1 MQPKTFEVKNGC
13 FGYPHGRQVLK
24 NISFSVEKGQ
34 MLAILGP
41 NGAGKTTMLRC
52 MMGFLKWTDG
62 QSLLD
67 GDDIAKMKP
76 RKLFSKVAY
85 VPQAKNAVMSSSVR
99 DMVLL
104 GRSSHYNIF
113 GKPHAKDRQMVT
125 DVLARLGL
133 SAMADKSCSEL
144 SGGELQMVLI
154 ARAIVS
160 EPQVIILDEPESN
173 LDFKNQL
180 IVLKTLH
187 ALTEEGITCIFN
199 THYPVHA
206 LRHADKALLLDKA
219 GNVKFGSVSK
229 VITEENMRRA
239 FGVET
244 VIGQIET
251 EHNEYADV
259 LAINTLPDEPDSL
272 SSDSIAAVQEVLQEL
287 AASETSTE
295 ESEMDTM
302 TQLNSDTSTRLAT
315 LSIIVE
321 DRENAE
327 KINSMLH
334 EYGQYVIGRMGMP
347 YPKKEVSIICVVVDA
362 PETVISTL
370 SGKLGQ
376 LRGVSMKTT
385 YSKK

>member
-1 MQPKTFEVKNGC
+1 MTHATFEVRDGC
-13 FGYPHGRQVLK
+13 FSYPHGRQVLK
-24 NISFSVEKGQ
+24 HISFTVGKGE
-34 MLAILGP
+34 MLAVLGP

-52 MMGFLKWTDG
+52 MMGFLKWTGG
-62 QSLLD
+62 QSLLN
-67 GDDIAKMKP
+67 GEDIAAMSP
-76 RKLFSKVAY
+76 RKLFSRVAY
-85 VPQAKNAVMSSSVR
+85 VPQAKNATLSSSVK

-104 GRSSHYNIF
+104 GRSSQYGIF
-113 GKPHAKDRQMVT
+113 GKPGAKDRQMVHDT
-125 DVLARLGL
+125 LARLGL
-133 SAMADKSCSEL
+133 SAMADCSCAEL

-154 ARAIVS
+154 ARAIVA
-160 EPQVIILDEPESN
+160 EPQIIILDEPESN

-180 IVLKTLH
+180 IVLKTLRS
-187 ALTEEGITCIFN
+187 LTEQGITCIFN

-206 LRHADKALLLDKA
+206 LRHADKALLLDKN
-219 GNVKFGSVSK
+219 GNVRFGAVHE
-229 VITEENMRRA
+229 VITEENMRNA

-251 EHNEYADV
+251 PHNEYADV
-259 LAINTLPDEPDSL
+259 LAVNTLPDE
-272 SSDSIAAVQEVLQEL
+272 
-287 AASETSTE
+287 SEIPNEPSQ
-295 ESEMDTM
+295 ESEIEPM
-302 TQLNSDTSTRLAT
+302 TQITGDTRLAT

-327 KINSMLH
+327 KINAMLH

-347 YPKKEVSIICVVVDA
+347 YPKKEVSIICVVIDA

>member
-1 MQPKTFEVKNGC
+1 MSITNITFEVKNGC
-13 FGYPHGRQVLK
+13 FSYPHGRQVLK

-62 QSLLD
+62 QSLLY
-67 GDDIAKMKP
+67 GEDIAHMNH

-85 VPQAKNAVMSSSVR
+85 VPQAKNAALSSSVK

-113 GKPHAKDRQMVT
+113 GKPNAKDRQMVT

-133 SAMADKSCSEL
+133 SFLADKSCAEL

-154 ARAIVS
+154 ARAIVA

-206 LRHADKALLLDKA
+206 LRHADKALLLDKS
-219 GNVKFGSVSK
+219 GNVKFGTASQ
-229 VITEENMRRA
+229 VITEENMRLA

-251 EHNEYADV
+251 PHNEYADV
-259 LAINTLPDEPDSL
+259 LAVNTLPDDAINQMIDKPM
-272 SSDSIAAVQEVLQEL
+272 AAPAKPEIP
-287 AASETSTE
+287 TE
-295 ESEMDTM
+295 ESEMDPM
-302 TQLNSDTSTRLAT
+302 TQINSDETRLAT

-327 KINSMLH
+327 KINAMLH

>member
-1 MQPKTFEVKNGC
+1 MIFEVQNGC
-13 FGYPHGRQVLK
+13 FAYNHGRQVLN
-24 NISFSVEKGQ
+24 NISFSVGKGE

-41 NGAGKTTMLRC
+41 NGAGKTTLLRC
-52 MMGFLKWTDG
+52 MMGFLKWNTG
-62 QSLLD
+62 KSMLD
-67 GDDIAKMKP
+67 GENIANMTQ
-76 RKLFSKVAY
+76 RQLFSKVAY
-85 VPQAKNAVMSSSVR
+85 VPQAKNAVLSSSVK

-104 GRSSHYNIF
+104 GRSSHYGIF
-113 GKPHAKDRQMVT
+113 GKPGAKDRQIVAET
-125 DVLARLGL
+125 LQSLGL
-133 SAMADKSCSEL
+133 TAMADRACNEL
-144 SGGELQMVLI
+144 SGGELQMALI
-154 ARAIVS
+154 ARALVS

-180 IVLKTLH
+180 IVLKTLQS
-187 ALTEEGITCIFN
+187 LTEQGITCIFN

-219 GNVKFGSVSK
+219 GNVVFGSAHE

-244 VIGQIET
+244 VIGHIET
-251 EHNEYADV
+251 PHNEYADV
-259 LAINTLPDEPDSL
+259 LAVNTISEEPVP
-272 SSDSIAAVQEVLQEL
+272 SSDHSQ
-287 AASETSTE
+287 
-295 ESEMDTM
+295 ESEDLYM
-302 TQLNSDTSTRLAT
+302 TQINEENNRLAT

-327 KINSMLH
+327 KINAMLH
-334 EYGQYVIGRMGMP
+334 ECGKYIIGRMGMP
-347 YPKKEVSIICVVVDA
+347 YPQKGVSIICVVIDA

>member
-1 MQPKTFEVKNGC
+1 MTFEVKNGS
-13 FGYPHGRQVLK
+13 FRYAHGRQVLS

-52 MMGFLKWTDG
+52 MMGFLKWTGG

-67 GDDIAKMKP
+67 GEDIAGMNQ

-85 VPQAKNAVMSSSVR
+85 VPQAKNASLASSVK

-104 GRSSHYNIF
+104 GRSSHYTIF
-113 GKPHAKDRQMVT
+113 GKPGAKDRQLVT
-125 DVLARLGL
+125 DTLARLGL
-133 SAMADKSCSEL
+133 SALADCSCAEL

-160 EPQVIILDEPESN
+160 EPQIIILDEPESN

-180 IVLKTLH
+180 IVLKTLRNL
-187 ALTEEGITCIFN
+187 AEQGITCIFN

-206 LRHADKALLLDKA
+206 LRHADKALLLDKS
-219 GNVKFGSVSK
+219 GNVCFGAVHE
-229 VITEENMRRA
+229 VITEDNMRRA

-251 EHNEYADV
+251 PHNEYADV
-259 LAINTLPDEPDSL
+259 LAVNTLPEEPA
-272 SSDSIAAVQEVLQEL
+272 I
-287 AASETSTE
+287 SEDPSE
-295 ESEMDTM
+295 ESEKNTM
-302 TQLNSDTSTRLAT
+302 TQIANEENTRLAT

-321 DRENAE
+321 DRENAD
-327 KINSMLH
+327 KINAMLH
-334 EYGQYVIGRMGMP
+334 EYGQYIIGRMGMP
-347 YPKKEVSIICVVVDA
+347 YPKKEVSIICVVIDA
-362 PETVISTL
+362 PETAISAL

>member
-1 MQPKTFEVKNGC
+1 MSAAFEVRNGC

-24 NISFSVEKGQ
+24 NVSFAVQKGE

-52 MMGFLKWTDG
+52 MMGFLKWTSG

-67 GDDIAKMKP
+67 GEDIAGMSH
-76 RKLFSKVAY
+76 RKLFSRVAY
-85 VPQAKNAVMSSSVR
+85 VPQAKNATLASSVK

-113 GKPHAKDRQMVT
+113 GKPNAKDRQMVT
-125 DVLARLGL
+125 DTLARLGL
-133 SAMADKSCSEL
+133 SAMAECSCAEL

-154 ARAIVS
+154 ARAIVA
-160 EPQVIILDEPESN
+160 EPQIIILDEPESN

-180 IVLKTLH
+180 IVLKTLRSL
-187 ALTEEGITCIFN
+187 AEQGITCIFN

-206 LRHADKALLLDKA
+206 LRHADKALLLDKS
-219 GNVKFGSVSK
+219 GNVRFGSTSE
-229 VITEENMRRA
+229 VITEENMRNA

-251 EHNEYADV
+251 PHNEYADV
-259 LAINTLPDEPDSL
+259 LAVNTLPDDPALPEE
-272 SSDSIAAVQEVLQEL
+272 SS
-287 AASETSTE
+287 E
-295 ESEMDTM
+295 ESEMEPM
-302 TQLNSDTSTRLAT
+302 TQITGDENTRLAT

-327 KINSMLH
+327 KINAMLH

-347 YPKKEVSIICVVVDA
+347 YPKKEVSIICVVIDA

>member
-1 MQPKTFEVKNGC
+1 MIFEVKNGC
-13 FGYPHGRQVLK
+13 FAYPHGRKVLN
-24 NISFSVEKGQ
+24 NISFSVGKGE

-52 MMGFLKWTDG
+52 MLGFLKWNAG
-62 QSLLD
+62 KSMLD
-67 GDDIAKMKP
+67 GEDIANMTQ
-76 RKLFSKVAY
+76 RQLFSKVAY
-85 VPQAKNAVMSSSVR
+85 VPQAKNAALSSNVK

-104 GRSSHYNIF
+104 GRSSHYGIF
-113 GKPHAKDRQMVT
+113 GKPGSKDRLIVDKTLQS
-125 DVLARLGL
+125 LGL
-133 SAMADKSCSEL
+133 SAMANRACNEL

-154 ARAIVS
+154 ARALVS

-187 ALTEEGITCIFN
+187 ALTEQGITCIFN

-206 LRHADKALLLDKA
+206 LRHADKALLLDKT
-219 GNVKFGSVSK
+219 GNVIFGPVHD
-229 VITEENMRRA
+229 VITEENMQRA

-244 VIGQIET
+244 VIGHIET
-251 EHNEYADV
+251 PHNEYADV
-259 LAINTLPDEPDSL
+259 LAINTISEETNHMMDERK
-272 SSDSIAAVQEVLQEL
+272 
-287 AASETSTE
+287 
-295 ESEMDTM
+295 ESEGSHM
-302 TQLNSDTSTRLAT
+302 TQNSNEEISRLAT

-327 KINSMLH
+327 KINAMLH
-334 EYGQYVIGRMGMP
+334 ECGKYIIGRMGMP
-347 YPKKEVSIICVVVDA
+347 YPQKGVSIICVVIDA

-376 LRGVSMKTT
+376 LKGVSMKTT

>member
-1 MQPKTFEVKNGC
+1 MTHATFEVKDGC

-24 NISFSVEKGQ
+24 HISFTVGKGE

-52 MMGFLKWTDG
+52 MMGFLKWTGG
-62 QSLLD
+62 QSLLN
-67 GDDIAKMKP
+67 GENIASMSP

-85 VPQAKNAVMSSSVR
+85 VPQAKNASLASSVK

-104 GRSSHYNIF
+104 GRSSHYGIF
-113 GKPHAKDRQMVT
+113 GRPGAKDRQMVADT
-125 DVLARLGL
+125 LAKLGL
-133 SAMADKSCSEL
+133 SAMADCSCAEL

-154 ARAIVS
+154 ARAIVA
-160 EPQVIILDEPESN
+160 EPEVIILDEPESN

-180 IVLKTLH
+180 IVLKTLRN
-187 ALTEEGITCIFN
+187 LTEQGITCIFN

-206 LRHADKALLLDKA
+206 LRHADKALLLDKS
-219 GNVKFGSVSK
+219 GNVRFGATSE

-251 EHNEYADV
+251 PHNEYADV
-259 LAINTLPDEPDSL
+259 LAVNTLPDETDIP
-272 SSDSIAAVQEVLQEL
+272 
-287 AASETSTE
+287 ETPYE
-295 ESEMDTM
+295 ESEMEPM
-302 TQLNSDTSTRLAT
+302 TQITGDTRLAT

-327 KINSMLH
+327 KINAMLH
-334 EYGQYVIGRMGMP
+334 EFGQYIIGRMGMP
-347 YPKKEVSIICVVVDA
+347 YPKKEVSIICVVMDA

>member
-1 MQPKTFEVKNGC
+1 MSTATFEVKNGC
-13 FGYPHGRQVLK
+13 FGYPHGRQVLN
-24 NISFSVEKGQ
+24 NISFAVKKGEI
-34 MLAILGP
+34 LAILGP

-52 MMGFLKWTDG
+52 MMGFLKWTSG
-62 QSLLD
+62 QSLLE
-67 GDDIAKMKP
+67 GEDIAAMSH
-76 RKLFSKVAY
+76 RKLFSRVAY
-85 VPQAKNAVMSSSVR
+85 VPQAKNATLSSSVK

-104 GRSSHYNIF
+104 GRSSQYGIF
-113 GKPHAKDRQMVT
+113 GKPSAKDRQMVMDT
-125 DVLARLGL
+125 LARLGL
-133 SAMADKSCSEL
+133 SAMAECSCSEL

-154 ARAIVS
+154 ARAIVA
-160 EPQVIILDEPESN
+160 EPEVIVLDEPESN

-180 IVLKTLH
+180 IVLKTLRSL
-187 ALTEEGITCIFN
+187 ADQGITCIFN

-206 LRHADKALLLDKA
+206 LRHADKALLLDKS
-219 GNVKFGSVSK
+219 GTVRFGSTSQ
-229 VITEENMRRA
+229 VITEENMRLA

-251 EHNEYADV
+251 PHNEYADV
-259 LAINTLPDEPDSL
+259 LAVNTLPDDPAVEPL
-272 SSDSIAAVQEVLQEL
+272 KPVLKNEEPKQ
-287 AASETSTE
+287 
-295 ESEMDTM
+295 ESENECM
-302 TQLNSDTSTRLAT
+302 TQLANDDSTRLAT

-327 KINSMLH
+327 KINAMLH
-334 EYGQYVIGRMGMP
+334 EYGQYIIGRMGMP
-347 YPKKEVSIICVVVDA
+347 YPKKEVSIICVVIDA